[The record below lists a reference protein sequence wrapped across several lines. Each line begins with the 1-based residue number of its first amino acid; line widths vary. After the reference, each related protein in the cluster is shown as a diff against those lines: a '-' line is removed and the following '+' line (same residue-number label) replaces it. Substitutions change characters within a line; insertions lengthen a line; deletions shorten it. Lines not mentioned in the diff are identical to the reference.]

1 MHPEDLKTEQN
12 SIQIEGLVEHIQLNG
27 LNLQA
32 EATRQMSNLETIS
45 ASWVICDSW
54 AGVAGTVALAISQGG
69 PVTLI
74 YGPIVTMILV
84 GACAMTLAELAS
96 VYPTAGGQYHWTSI
110 LAPKSINRSL
120 SYCCGITNMFSWI
133 AICTGIAIIP
143 AQLIT
148 GIAIFYNPAYV
159 PQAWHSFL
167 IYQAINGLVLLYNIT
182 LLKRSLWIHDL
193 SFVVTIASFVVIVIT
208 CVARSS
214 PNYEPSRA
222 VWGTFLNDSGWSSGG
237 VAFLTGLVT
246 PNYMYAGIDGALH
259 LAEECKNASTVV
271 PRALMSTLSIGFVT
285 SFSFMVAMLYCTHDL
300 DAVVQSKTGV
310 PIYEMWYQATRSST
324 AATIF
329 VILVVF
335 AAVFALIG
343 GQQTASRLTWSL
355 ARDHALIGSQWLSKT
370 HPKLDVPVWS
380 LIFNFVVMFIIGC
393 VYLGSSSAFNAFIGT
408 GLILQHISY
417 AFPAALLMYR
427 KRSNIWLPRSRSFR
441 LPGPLGWIMNTITI
455 CFAVVVLI
463 FYNFPTTLP
472 VTGTSMSM
480 LRLSKVMVLTI
491 TANVGLDYTSA
502 VLAVMAIFAGLNWII
517 CARKNYH
524 GPRLHS
530 AAD

>member
-1 MHPEDLKTEQN
+1 MHPDDLKSEEITPTDIERE
-12 SIQIEGLVEHIQLNG
+12 SIQINGLVEHVQLNG
-27 LNLQA
+27 LNLQS

-54 AGVAGTVALAISQGG
+54 AGVAGTIALAISQGG

-74 YGPIVTMILV
+74 YGPIATMILV

-143 AQLIT
+143 AQLIS
-148 GIAIFYNPAYV
+148 GIAVFYNPTYT
-159 PQAWHSFL
+159 PQPWHSFL

-182 LLKRSLWIHDL
+182 LLKRSLWIHDV
-193 SFVVTIASFVVIVIT
+193 SFVVTIASFLVIVIT
-208 CVARSS
+208 CVARTS
-214 PNYEPSRA
+214 PNYEPSTA
-222 VWGTFLNDSGWSSGG
+222 VWATFLNDSGWSSGG

-285 SFSFMVAMLYCTHDL
+285 SFSFMVAMLYCTNDL
-300 DAVVQSKTGV
+300 DAVVQSKTGQVNV
-310 PIYEMWYQATRSST
+310 PIYEMWYQATRSGT

-335 AAVFALIG
+335 AAIFALIG

-370 HPKLDVPVWS
+370 HPKFDVPVWS
-380 LIFNFVVMFIIGC
+380 LLFNFVVMFIIGC

-417 AFPAALLMYR
+417 AFPAALLLYR
-427 KRSNIWLPRSRSFR
+427 KRSNIWLPRSRSFY
-441 LPGPLGWIMNTITI
+441 LPGIVGWIMNIVTI

-472 VTGTSMSM
+472 VTSTSM
-480 LRLSKVMVLTI
+480 
-491 TANVGLDYTSA
+491 NYTSA
-502 VLAVMAIFAGLNWII
+502 VLGVMAIFAGLNWII
-517 CARKNYH
+517 CASRKYR

-530 AAD
+530 GVE